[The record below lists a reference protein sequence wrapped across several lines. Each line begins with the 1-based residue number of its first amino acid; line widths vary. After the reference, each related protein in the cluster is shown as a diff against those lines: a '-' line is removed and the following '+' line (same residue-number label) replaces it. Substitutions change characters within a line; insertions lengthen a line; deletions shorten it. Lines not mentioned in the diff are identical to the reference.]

1 MIFNFNS
8 KSVGF
13 GSPETS
19 MEVEVDQIE
28 DVLHH
33 FTRFLKGCG
42 YEIDGIIKVTKYEPE
57 QYTFTV
63 VESSK
68 EDNVQW

>member
-1 MIFNFNS
+1 MIFNFSS
-8 KSVGF
+8 KTVGF

-28 DVLHH
+28 DVLHY

-42 YEIDGIIKVTKYEPE
+42 YHIDGEIKVSKYEPE

-63 VESSK
+63 DIPK
-68 EDNVQW
+68 EDSKW

>member
-1 MIFNFNS
+1 MIFNFKS
-8 KSVGF
+8 KTVGF

-42 YEIDGIIKVTKYEPE
+42 YDVDEIIKVTKYEPE

-63 VESSK
+63 ESSK